1 MQLKLWKQVNLS
13 MLIPVLIATAII
25 LYAVHNLGTI
35 SKRIK
40 FIEIADDIN
49 LTLLELRRYEKNLLL
64 FHEDKNIEM
73 FNSYLKQIDK
83 AIRAAENE
91 IIEKSSM
98 SNFRILQDNMRIY
111 RDTAK
116 SLAAVIKTDQKLL
129 DDIRP
134 IGRSIEKNAYR
145 KEMALELRRWEKNY
159 IIYREQKA
167 LDKVKQIANDLA
179 SVQPQL
185 DSPILSY
192 LSVFDSFVKNE
203 ILKNELIEQMRSS
216 GRSMQTLTMEF
227 SERKRAAIDGTISTS
242 RKLLLASLIFLI
254 VSTSVVARL
263 FSSSI
268 VAALSI
274 LGSTFERLKSGDFT
288 RGIELETESAPAE
301 ITSFV
306 TAYNQTVEA
315 LGASKVELEETLIKL
330 QETNRELVEKQ
341 DALVEARKFTAM
353 RLLASEIA
361 HEINNP
367 LSSLAIFL
375 GICHE
380 EMPTDDPKRETIE
393 LMRKEVNRCI
403 SVLAELVEFARKE
416 PMKVRE
422 ANPSALLRDAIKV
435 VCRQHEKSGVNL
447 TAFFSELPEKIQLD
461 PVLIHQALVN
471 ILNNAYQFTDPGG
484 SIEIEGFMDCNSMVI
499 EIKDSGSGISE
510 ENLPYIFE
518 PFFSTRKELGG
529 AGLGLAI
536 TRKIIERHYGTI
548 HVASSAN
555 KETVFTIRLA
565 INKTYD

>member
-1 MQLKLWKQVNLS
+1 MRLKLWKQVNLS

-25 LYAVHNLGTI
+25 LYAVYNLGTI

-49 LTLLELRRYEKNLLL
+49 LTLLELRRYEKNILL

-73 FNSYLKQIDK
+73 FNAYLEQIDK
-83 AIRAAENE
+83 AIQAAEKE
-91 IIEKSSM
+91 IIEKSSRL
-98 SNFRILQDNMRIY
+98 NFSILQDNMRIY

-116 SLAAVIKTDQKLL
+116 SLAAVIRTDQKLL

-134 IGRSIEKNAYR
+134 IGRLIEKSATK

-159 IIYREQKA
+159 IIYRELKA
-167 LDKVKQIANDLA
+167 LDKVKQMANDLA
-179 SVQPQL
+179 RVQPQL
-185 DSPILSY
+185 DSSILSY
-192 LSVFDSFVKNE
+192 LKVFDSFVKNE
-203 ILKNELIEQMRSS
+203 ILKNELIEKMRSS

-227 SERKRAAIDGTISTS
+227 SERKRTAIDRTISS
-242 RKLLLASLIFLI
+242 SQRLLLASLVFLI

-268 VAALSI
+268 VTALSI
-274 LGSTFERLKSGDFT
+274 LGSTLERLRSGDYT
-288 RGIELETESAPAE
+288 RGIKLDPRSAPAE
-301 ITSFV
+301 IISFAA
-306 TAYNQTVEA
+306 AYNQTVEA

-330 QETNRELVEKQ
+330 KETNKELIEKQ

-367 LSSLAIFL
+367 LSSLAVFL
-375 GICHE
+375 GICNE
-380 EMPTDDPKRETIE
+380 EMMADDPKKETIE
-393 LMRKEVNRCI
+393 LMLKEVNRCI

-416 PMKVRE
+416 PLKLKEV
-422 ANPSALLRDAIKV
+422 NPSALLRDAIKV
-435 VCRQHEKSGVNL
+435 VCRQHDKSGVNL
-447 TAFFSELPEKIQLD
+447 TAFCSELPEKVLLD

-484 SIEIEGFMDCNSMVI
+484 SIDIEGFVDCSDMVI

-529 AGLGLAI
+529 AGLGLAL
-536 TRKIIERHYGTI
+536 TRKIIERHIGTI
-548 HVASSAN
+548 HVASSSN
-555 KETVFTIRLA
+555 NETVFTIRLP
-565 INKTYD
+565 IDKCS